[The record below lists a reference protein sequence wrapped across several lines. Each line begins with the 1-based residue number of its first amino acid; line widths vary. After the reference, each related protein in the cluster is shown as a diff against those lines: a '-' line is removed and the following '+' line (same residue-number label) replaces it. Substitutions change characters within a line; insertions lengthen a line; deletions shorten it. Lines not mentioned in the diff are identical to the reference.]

1 MFFRQILHEDLGCSS
16 YFVASRGEALVV
28 DPKWEIDDYLRVA
41 AEADARIHHVLETHF
56 HADHVSGRRKLM
68 RATGAAPHVPAD
80 PQRPAAR
87 GLRDGDS
94 LSIGSVLLTVISTP
108 GHRPEHLAFLLTEA
122 SAPTLLLSGDSLL
135 IGALARPDL
144 AVDAVE
150 GSRAL
155 WGTVKR
161 LAALGDSVEVWPA
174 HVGASLCGSGTL
186 TERTHSTIG
195 DELRTNPQL
204 SLPDED
210 AFVRELTRTTPP
222 RPSRV
227 PQVVTFNLD
236 GAEEPNPVRQL
247 DRSGLTELIAAGAC
261 VLDVRSPEL
270 FDQCH
275 IDGALNLPTG
285 GRGLGN
291 RAGWA
296 TRPEELIVV
305 LSQTRESGQRVT
317 RLLRAAGV
325 WSVVGVTVADP
336 DAWVADGLPVSSSRA
351 LAAAELPAL
360 LSAGELQLVDV
371 RDHGEW
377 HSGHVAGSTHLPLH
391 RLGDGSQALPAG
403 QRTLAVACA
412 AGARAAL
419 AASILRRRGHDEV
432 LRVSGGVPDLAGRGV
447 PLIAGD
453 RCSSRVVLDR

>member
-1 MFFRQILHEDLGCSS
+1 MFFRQILHEDLGCAS
-16 YFVASRGEALVV
+16 YFVASRGEAVVV
-28 DPKWEIDDYLRVA
+28 DPKWEIDDYLLVA
-41 AEADARIHHVLETHF
+41 AEADAKIHHVLETHF

-68 RATGAAPHVPAD
+68 SATGARPHVPLD
-80 PQRPAAR
+80 PQRPEAG
-87 GLRDGDS
+87 GLRDGDK
-94 LSIGSVLLTVISTP
+94 LSIGDVQLTVIPTP
-108 GHRPEHLAFLLTEA
+108 GHRPEHVAFLLTEA

-144 AVDAVE
+144 ALDAVE

-155 WGTVKR
+155 WATVKR
-161 LAALGDSVEVWPA
+161 LTALGQSVEVWPA

-195 DELRTNPQL
+195 EELRTNPQL

-210 AFVRELTRTTPP
+210 VFVQELTRTTPA
-222 RPSRV
+222 RPPRV
-227 PQVVTFNLD
+227 PQVVSFNLD

-247 DRSGLTELIAAGAC
+247 DRNGLAGLIAAGAC
-261 VLDVRSPEL
+261 VLLDVRSPEL

-275 IDGALNLPTG
+275 IDGALNLPAG
-285 GRGLGN
+285 GRSLGT

-296 TRPEELIVV
+296 IRPEELIVV
-305 LSQTRESGQRVT
+305 VSHTRASGQRIT
-317 RLLRAAGV
+317 ALLRAAGV
-325 WSVVGVTVADP
+325 WNVAGVTVADP
-336 DAWVADGLPVSSSRA
+336 DAWVADGLSVSSSRA
-351 LAAAELPAL
+351 LAPAELPAL
-360 LSAGELQLVDV
+360 LSAGALQLVDV
-371 RDHGEW
+371 RDQGEW

-391 RLGDGSQALPAG
+391 RLGDGTQALAPG
-403 QRTLAVACA
+403 QRPLAVACA

-453 RCSSRVVLDR
+453 R

>member
-1 MFFRQILHEDLGCSS
+1 VFFRQILHEDLGCAS

-28 DPKWEIDDYLRVA
+28 DPKWEIDDYLSVA
-41 AEADARIHHVLETHF
+41 ADAVAEVRHVLETHF

-68 RATGAAPHVPAD
+68 RATGATPYVPLD
-80 PQRPAAR
+80 PQRPEAG
-87 GLRDGDS
+87 GLRDGDT
-94 LSIGSVLLTVISTP
+94 LSIGYVTLTVIAAP

-122 SAPTLLLSGDSLL
+122 GTPKLLLSGDSLL
-135 IGALARPDL
+135 VGSLARPDL

-155 WGTVKR
+155 WATVKR
-161 LAALGDSVEVWPA
+161 LTALGESVEVWPA
-174 HVGASLCGSGTL
+174 HVGASLCASGTM

-195 DELRTNPQL
+195 EELRTNVQL

-210 AFVRELTRTTPP
+210 AFVQEQTRSTPA

-227 PQVVTFNLD
+227 SQVVTFNLD

-247 DRSGLTELIAAGAC
+247 DRGALAELIAAGAC

-275 IDGALNLPTG
+275 IDGALNLAAV
-285 GRGLGN
+285 GRSLGN

-305 LSQTRESGQRVT
+305 LSQTRESGKRVT
-317 RLLRAAGV
+317 SLLRAAGV
-325 WSVVGVTVADP
+325 WNVAGAAVADP
-336 DAWVADGLPVSSSRA
+336 SAWVADGLPVSSSRA
-351 LAAAELPAL
+351 LAPAELPAL
-360 LSAGELQLVDV
+360 LSAGELQLIDV
-371 RDHGEW
+371 RDPGEW
-377 HSGHVAGSTHLPLH
+377 HSGHIAGSTHLPLH
-391 RLGDGSQALPAG
+391 RLGDGSQALPPG
-403 QRTLAVACA
+403 QRPLAVACA

-419 AASILRRRGHDEV
+419 AASILRRRGHNDV
-432 LRVSGGVPDLAGRGV
+432 VRVSGGVPDLAGRGV
-447 PLIAGD
+447 ALIAGD
-453 RCSSRVVLDR
+453 R